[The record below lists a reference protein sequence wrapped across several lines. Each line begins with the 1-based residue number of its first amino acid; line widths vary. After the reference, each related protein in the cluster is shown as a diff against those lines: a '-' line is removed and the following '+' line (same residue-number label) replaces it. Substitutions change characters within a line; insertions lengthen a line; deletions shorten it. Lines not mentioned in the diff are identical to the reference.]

1 MGSEGDN
8 GRQRSGERSKS
19 GEQERVDGVMASSAA
34 ELGQEE
40 NDKSGDERRKREGRM
55 K

>member
-19 GEQERVDGVMASSAA
+19 GEQERVDGVMASSAVDL
-34 ELGQEE
+34 EKEKNG
-40 NDKSGDERRKREGRM
+40 KSGDERRKREERM